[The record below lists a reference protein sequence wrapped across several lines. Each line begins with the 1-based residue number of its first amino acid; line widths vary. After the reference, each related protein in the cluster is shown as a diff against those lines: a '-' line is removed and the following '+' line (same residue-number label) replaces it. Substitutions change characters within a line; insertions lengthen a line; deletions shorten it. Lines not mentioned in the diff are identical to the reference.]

1 MSVCCPFCLV
11 IILSANTTTPRP
23 PPATR
28 VLLITHSQLQLGL
41 WISIILWTPVGVILI
56 FQRCNHGNSVW
67 RAKPGELAD
76 CRDVMSSS
84 RKQISHNAVIWRK
97 TQCKWVCVEG
107 GGGGFLHDWTS
118 VTVSRWVFIK
128 KCEYSLVCP
137 TFVYRVCFAHLYV
150 QTPNPVKSEFLI
162 WLDFSQSNQ
171 FQVCL
176 DDELG
181 HCVGA

>member
-28 VLLITHSQLQLGL
+28 VLLITHSQLQLGF

-56 FQRCNHGNSVW
+56 FQRRNHGNSVW

-76 CRDVMSSS
+76 CRDVISSS

-97 TQCKWVCVEG
+97 AVCKRVCVG
-107 GGGGFLHDWTS
+107 GNSCMTEQVWLWAD
-118 VTVSRWVFIK
+118 
-128 KCEYSLVCP
+128 EYSFKSVNTRSCAPLLCIVCALH
-137 TFVYRVCFAHLYV
+137 TCMYRP
-150 QTPNPVKSEFLI
+150 QI
-162 WLDFSQSNQ
+162 QSNQ
-171 FQVCL
+171 SSLFDWISVNPISFRF
-176 DDELG
+176 
-181 HCVGA
+181 V